1 MSAPKAAASGHY
13 RSLRYRLLVAVVA
26 AVWLVF
32 GLYAWATISYRQIQ
46 LEASLQERVD
56 RLATLVA
63 GALVRPM
70 YDLNTVAIDSIVSTV
85 GADID
90 TLAVS
95 VIDSDGVEVAAAG
108 APRYE
113 LAKGASAVRRVVYRD
128 HERTIELGR
137 VTVVLSHA
145 SLDAELRALVLN
157 SAIVILLLGLVLS
170 AAIYLIFR
178 NLSRPFR
185 DILDSMDKLE
195 RGETKIELDRRRIRT
210 RSRDRHAVRR
220 RGCAGLRP

>member
-1 MSAPKAAASGHY
+1 MNAPKAAASGQY

-128 HERTIELGR
+128 HE
-137 VTVVLSHA
+137 HPA
-145 SLDAELRALVLN
+145 
-157 SAIVILLLGLVLS
+157 
-170 AAIYLIFR
+170 
-178 NLSRPFR
+178 P
-185 DILDSMDKLE
+185 
-195 RGETKIELDRRRIRT
+195 RT
-210 RSRDRHAVRR
+210 RPECSDLPDFPQPLPSVPRHSGFHGQA
-220 RGCAGLRP
+220 